1 MLTDSIIHILD
12 EFNVIRQ
19 NPDVN
24 LKLNNNLIEPIKTYI
39 MKLLIPYI
47 VQLFLLFFII
57 ISLLIY
63 IIMILHKY

>member
-12 EFNVIRQ
+12 EINAIRK
-19 NPDVN
+19 NPEVDS
-24 LKLNNNLIEPIKTYI
+24 KLNNNLLDPIKTYI
-39 MKLLIPYI
+39 IKLLTPYM

-57 ISLLIY
+57 IVLLIY